1 MGAGQISRQSQ
12 PGDAQPTLDRVLVV
26 SLGQVGYAAGE
37 QLRHKRPALNGQG
50 IGAAGAVA
58 LHQTQAHQIF
68 HFRLCSQAPQFFRT
82 HILAPAQ
89 QPQSGHVPFAEQ
101 HAKKA
106 SFLRQTPETALAPV
120 PAQKRFRRTRPFRG
134 AESTCCLRA
143 EDRPEPQNIQAP
155 PGKTL
160 VLQGARGA
168 KTQQVRPLNIKPF
181 FVENLPGAC

>member
-12 PGDAQPTLDRVLVV
+12 PCDAQPTLDCILVV
-26 SLGQVGYAAGE
+26 SFGQIGYAAGE
-37 QLRHKRPALNGQG
+37 QLRHKRPALKGQG
-50 IGAAGAVA
+50 IGATGAVA
-58 LHQTQAHQIF
+58 LYQTQAHQIF
-68 HFRLCSQAPQFFRT
+68 HFCLCNQVSQFFRA

-106 SFLRQTPETALAPV
+106 SFLRQTPKPPLRRSRRKSVFGV
-120 PAQKRFRRTRPFRG
+120 PNPSG

-143 EDRPEPQNIQAP
+143 VDRRKPQPIQAL

-160 VLQGARGA
+160 ILQGARRA
-168 KTQQVRPLNIKPF
+168 KTQQAKSLNKKPF
-181 FVENLPGAC
+181 FVENLSGAC

>member
-106 SFLRQTPETALAPV
+106 SFLRQTPKPPLRRSRRKSVFGV
-120 PAQKRFRRTRPFRG
+120 PDPSG

-143 EDRPEPQNIQAP
+143 VDRPEPQNIQAP